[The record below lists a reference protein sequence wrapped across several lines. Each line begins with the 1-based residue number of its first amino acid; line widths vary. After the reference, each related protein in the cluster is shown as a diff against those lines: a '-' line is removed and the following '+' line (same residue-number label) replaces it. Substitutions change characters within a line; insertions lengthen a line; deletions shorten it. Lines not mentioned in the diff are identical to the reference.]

1 MTISNV
7 GERIAELREAQVKKQ
22 RELAEEAGIS
32 PSTLSQIES
41 GRVPNPHISTIRKIA
56 RALAVEPQELT
67 SPKGSSRP
75 SPGAPN
81 SGDEGRRSLYL
92 TTVLEEARDMARHGL
107 WMRDREDY
115 GESPQ
120 ELTGWAW
127 KISDFQSRVWVMQER
142 WETRVFGPLSEQS
155 IPSWERYLLNQIRE
169 DLEKAENAAYQTD
182 RRFRQYLDNQDARI
196 KKAVEQLLES
206 TRVPARDESS
216 SNAQEQ

>member
-1 MTISNV
+1 MAVSNV
-7 GERIAELREAQVKKQ
+7 GERVAELREAQVKKQ

-92 TTVLEEARDMARHGL
+92 TTVLEEARDMARNAL
-107 WMRDREDY
+107 WMRDIESY

-127 KISDFQSRVWVMQER
+127 KISGFQSHVWVMQER
-142 WETRVFGPLSEQS
+142 WETRVFGPLSEQAV
-155 IPSWERYLLNQIRE
+155 PSWERHLLDQIRE
-169 DLEKAENAAYQTD
+169 EFEKAENAAYQTD
-182 RRFRQYLDNQDARI
+182 RRFRQHLDNQDDTRI
-196 KKAVEQLLES
+196 KTVEQFLES
-206 TRVPARDESS
+206 VRLPARYESS
-216 SNAQEQ
+216 SDV

>member
-127 KISDFQSRVWVMQER
+127 KLTDFKSRVWVLQER
-142 WETRVFGPLSEQS
+142 WENRVFGPLSEQAV
-155 IPSWERYLLNQIRE
+155 PSWERHLLDQIRE
-169 DLEKAENAAYQTD
+169 EFEKAENAAYQTD
-182 RRFRQYLDNQDARI
+182 MRFRQHLDNQDDTRI
-196 KKAVEQLLES
+196 KTVEQFLES
-206 TRVPARDESS
+206 VRLPARYESS
-216 SNAQEQ
+216 SDV